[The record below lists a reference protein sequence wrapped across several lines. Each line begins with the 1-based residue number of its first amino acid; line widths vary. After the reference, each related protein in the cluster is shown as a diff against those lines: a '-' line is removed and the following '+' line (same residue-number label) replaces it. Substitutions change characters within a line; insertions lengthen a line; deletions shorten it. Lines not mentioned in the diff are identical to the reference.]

1 MKKVWLWTIE
11 RINYLLVYKITAH
24 WNGPNNENSYYYNA
38 TIRYEHTTVLINIS
52 SSSTNPTNG
61 NRTSPPK
68 KDKLRSTQR
77 SGCSSRSATEAKQC
91 FTPPT
96 DNILVEKEM
105 IQARVVMVVMVVMLA
120 TLTRQM

>member
-1 MKKVWLWTIE
+1 MKKVWLWTTE
-11 RINYLLVYKITAH
+11 RINYLLVYKITGH
-24 WNGPNNENSYYYNA
+24 WNRPNHENSYYYNA
-38 TIRYEHTTVLINIS
+38 TIRYEHTTVLINIK

-61 NRTSPPK
+61 NRTSPAK

-77 SGCSSRSATEAKQC
+77 SGCSSPSATEAKQC